1 MRQVLAAPTGVQALL
16 LRLRYILEV
25 SQMGHETMG
34 EFVKK
39 ELGTEAHE
47 AFVSG
52 AEQLRR
58 EGRAEAVAELLEQ
71 RFGPLPREARQKL
84 QQASSDQIAHWIKRA
99 LSAACLEDVFLDSDP

>member
-1 MRQVLAAPTGVQALL
+1 
-16 LRLRYILEV
+16 
-25 SQMGHETMG
+25 MGHETMG

-39 ELGTEAHE
+39 GLGTEAHE

-58 EGRAEAVAELLEQ
+58 EGRREGRAEALAELLEQ
-71 RFGPLPREARQKL
+71 RFGPLPRETRQKL
-84 QQASSDQIAHWIKRA
+84 QQASSDQIAHWLKRV